1 MEVLSFFTVENPTPT
16 DHKQSRLIR
25 YAAFFLLAY
34 SIALSL
40 APAARLHRWEV
51 DYRWNHWIGFLV
63 WLIGTAVIHQMLMR
77 VMPERDPYIFPIV
90 ALLTGWGL
98 LTIWRLDSVMGLRQ
112 TFWLAICLALFG
124 AGLRVPNL
132 LDLLRRYKY
141 LWLTA
146 GLLLTLLTF
155 ILGTYPSGDGP
166 RLWLGCCGIYFQP
179 SELLKLLLIV
189 YLSAYLADRLPISF
203 SLMHLLTPTLILIG
217 LALGMLIYQRDLG
230 AASLYIIIYTV
241 VIYLASR
248 KRRILIISLTVLL
261 AAGAIGYILFDVVR
275 IRVDA
280 WLNPWLDPTGRSYQI
295 VQSLIAIASGGILGT
310 GPGLGSPGIVPVT
323 HSDFIFAS
331 LAEETGLVGVA
342 GLLMLYALLVGR
354 GFRTAIMAPNLY
366 RRYLA
371 AGITSFLVI
380 QAILIISGNLR
391 LLPLTGVTLPF
402 VSYGG
407 SSLLTSFMAV
417 LLLIHI
423 SNRGEDEPMPA
434 PLPDPKPY
442 LLVSGALLC
451 GLLVLGLATGW
462 WATVRSDALTAR
474 ADNPR
479 RWVNDRY
486 VRRGSLIDRT
496 GMVINQTSGEPGSYS
511 RVYQYPP
518 LSATTG
524 YNNPLY
530 GQAGLEAGLDAYLRG
545 LSGLDESV
553 IRVNRLLYSQPP
565 PGVDVRLTIDLRL
578 QQEADKL
585 LEGHKGALVLL
596 NPDSGEILVMA
607 SHPYFEP
614 NLLSEIWDELRQ
626 DSDAPL
632 LNRATQGQYPPG
644 AALGPFLLGYG
655 YAIDA
660 LPQFSG
666 QLNYTTG
673 GETWTCARRPQAPVT
688 VGDMVAS
695 GCPAP
700 LVALSREINSQA
712 GANALGDL
720 LASLGFFS
728 APEIPVSVA
737 SPSQPENLQP
747 AETVLGQG
755 NLAVSPLQMALAAA
769 ALSNQGFM
777 PAPDLVIE
785 VAPAEPGSVDMPAG
799 QSRETLLAG
808 GVQEALEALTVEGQ
822 TIWQAAA
829 LARSNETDFTWFLAG
844 TTPDHTGTPATLALV
859 LEENNPELAE
869 QIGQSVLSLIDQ
881 E

>member
-1 MEVLSFFTVENPTPT
+1 
-16 DHKQSRLIR
+16 
-25 YAAFFLLAY
+25 
-34 SIALSL
+34 
-40 APAARLHRWEV
+40 
-51 DYRWNHWIGFLV
+51 
-63 WLIGTAVIHQMLMR
+63 
-77 VMPERDPYIFPIV
+77 
-90 ALLTGWGL
+90 
-98 LTIWRLDSVMGLRQ
+98 
-112 TFWLAICLALFG
+112 
-124 AGLRVPNL
+124 
-132 LDLLRRYKY
+132 
-141 LWLTA
+141 
-146 GLLLTLLTF
+146 
-155 ILGTYPSGDGP
+155 
-166 RLWLGCCGIYFQP
+166 
-179 SELLKLLLIV
+179 
-189 YLSAYLADRLPISF
+189 
-203 SLMHLLTPTLILIG
+203 
-217 LALGMLIYQRDLG
+217 
-230 AASLYIIIYTV
+230 
-241 VIYLASR
+241 
-248 KRRILIISLTVLL
+248 
-261 AAGAIGYILFDVVR
+261 
-275 IRVDA
+275 
-280 WLNPWLDPTGRSYQI
+280 
-295 VQSLIAIASGGILGT
+295 
-310 GPGLGSPGIVPVT
+310 
-323 HSDFIFAS
+323 
-331 LAEETGLVGVA
+331 
-342 GLLMLYALLVGR
+342 
-354 GFRTAIMAPNLY
+354 
-366 RRYLA
+366 
-371 AGITSFLVI
+371 
-380 QAILIISGNLR
+380 
-391 LLPLTGVTLPF
+391 
-402 VSYGG
+402 
-407 SSLLTSFMAV
+407 
-417 LLLIHI
+417 
-423 SNRGEDEPMPA
+423 
-434 PLPDPKPY
+434 
-442 LLVSGALLC
+442 
-451 GLLVLGLATGW
+451 
-462 WATVRSDALTAR
+462 
-474 ADNPR
+474 
-479 RWVNDRY
+479 
-486 VRRGSLIDRT
+486 
-496 GMVINQTSGEPGSYS
+496 
-511 RVYQYPP
+511 
-518 LSATTG
+518 
-524 YNNPLY
+524 
-530 GQAGLEAGLDAYLRG
+530 
-545 LSGLDESV
+545 
-553 IRVNRLLYSQPP
+553 
-565 PGVDVRLTIDLRL
+565 
-578 QQEADKL
+578 
-585 LEGHKGALVLL
+585 
-596 NPDSGEILVMA
+596 MA
-607 SHPYFEP
+607 SHPYFDP